1 MTESDGVVVR
11 LEGEFAWVRAAGA
24 GSACGACAHQD
35 GCHSSA
41 TGSVLDGVL
50 GQPARLLRL
59 INTIQARPGDAVV
72 ICVADGVILRAVWLA
87 YGVPLLLALAG
98 AMVAVALTGSE
109 VLAVAG
115 MLSGLFGGYLL
126 LHRSRGDSGRAEP
139 ILSINFKRSPFSFHE
154 V

>member
-24 GSACGACAHQD
+24 GSACGACAHKD
-35 GCHSSA
+35 GCNSSA
-41 TGSVLDGVL
+41 TGTLLDGAL
-50 GQPARLLRL
+50 SHPARLLRL
-59 INTIQARPGDAVV
+59 KNTIQACPGEAVV
-72 ICVADGVILRAVWLA
+72 ICVADGVVLRAIWMA

-98 AMVAVALTGSE
+98 AMVAIALTGSE

-115 MLSGLFGGYLL
+115 MLSGLFGGYFL
-126 LHRSRGDSGRAEP
+126 LHQRRVDPDRAEP
-139 ILSINFKRSPFSFHE
+139 ILSINFKRSPLSFHE